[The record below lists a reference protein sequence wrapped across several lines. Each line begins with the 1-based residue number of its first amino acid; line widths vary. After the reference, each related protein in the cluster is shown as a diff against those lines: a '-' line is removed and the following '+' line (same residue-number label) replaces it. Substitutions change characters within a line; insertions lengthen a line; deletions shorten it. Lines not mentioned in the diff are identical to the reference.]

1 MPAIKTAV
9 VFHSGCIIKRKEVKA
24 MTKGK
29 SKLRILALALT
40 ICMVFT
46 FMPMVSQAAS
56 TSSAVDFTEVDPSV
70 IKADVTRDDAKMEEE
85 PDADVPA
92 DDEQVRVI
100 IILDEKSVIEK
111 GYSTKNLPDNRAA
124 VAYSDKLETKQVD
137 MAKRIADQALNGQ
150 ALDIRYNFTIG
161 VNGIATTVQYGQIS
175 DILAVKGVKDVHL
188 EEQYEVQDD
197 QVADPNTAASG
208 EMVGSYSAW
217 ANGYTGAGSR
227 IAIIDTGLD
236 TDHPSFTE
244 EGYLYGLAISAAKF
258 HKNISDYNLLTKEE
272 IAEVLPHLNALQKM
286 PSVTADDLYVNQ
298 KIAYGFNYIDG
309 NLNINHDAASGDHGS
324 HVSGIATANKYIPY
338 QDADGDT
345 YFDTQAEGVVGIAPD
360 AQILTMRV
368 FSNGW
373 GAYESD
379 YMAAIED
386 AIWLRCDSVNLSLG
400 SSSAGK
406 SYTATY
412 NDLFTSFLNTDTTV
426 VFSAGNAACW
436 GDSVLTGTGLTRTED
451 VRTHTGGSSGSYT
464 HSFTVASVDNTTVTG
479 IAGIFNDV
487 AVVVNDRGG
496 EYGAAPFESLDTSA
510 DHTGTEYPYVFL
522 GNPETKEGVYAQ
534 EADFAGL
541 DLTGK
546 IVLISRGGDVSF
558 FEKANRAC
566 AAGAAGVVVY
576 NNVDGTI
583 NMDLTGYTYDKPAIS
598 ITLPDMS
605 AILAASTQN
614 EGGEY
619 GGKVLIKG
627 GVQIMQN
634 TADAYKPSSFTSWGT
649 TEDLGLKPEII
660 APGGNIWSSVDG
672 GVYGTNSGTSMAAP
686 SVTGSV
692 AVVAQYIKE
701 NKLNEK
707 TGLNVR
713 TLAIALLMGT
723 AKPLTDSKVDLPYSV
738 RAQGAGLTQIYEA
751 VTSPAYLLV
760 GDKQGND
767 GKVKMEFRD
776 DPQRTGVYS
785 DSFSINNLTDK
796 PLSYTLDS
804 LISTMAVEV
813 IDGQEYMSKSAY
825 RLNPQVTFETAAQT
839 VYVYDLNG
847 DGKVDAMDAKVLLQ
861 IANGTRE
868 ALDDHLTAQC
878 DFDADGA
885 ITTADAQ
892 LYLAALQG
900 DTTYF
905 DVNQMAYQVPA
916 NGSIQVKATI
926 ALSQEDKAYLDE
938 HYANGCYVEGYLYTN
953 SQNGDEKQMSIPV
966 FGYYGNWS
974 EPSMFDHYTLLE
986 NYYGGGGPRY
996 VTDAPT
1002 NYLTF
1007 RLKGSTTTYNYQPNI
1022 YAKDDEY
1029 IADRNAMANTSNLYG
1044 AVVTMLRNTDNLS
1057 FIISNADTGEVYQT
1071 YDKGSATGA
1080 YYVSSSSTWT
1090 GTSSNASLGWQ
1101 FTDANGKKLED
1112 GTRVKVTARAVPELY
1127 WDRFN
1132 KAVKGELAEGAYWT
1146 TTFTMDNTKPEAT
1159 GITYTTDAI
1168 TGARSLAVTVKDNR
1182 YVAAVKLISE
1192 DGTQLLAE
1200 SAVNQT
1206 EKNKATTV
1214 NFDLSKVYSNSFK
1227 VSLFDYAGNNTVYE
1241 VSFGGEVQRP
1251 ATNTMLH
1258 ATLPDSKG
1266 QWFADIDADDLTSIT
1281 TKNPS
1286 ALNTELL
1293 SAAKDAKGTLYV
1305 ATNEKDADG
1314 YTVSSLYTMNESTY
1328 AMTKIGTSE
1337 LGYTDM
1343 SWAPTVKG
1351 GSLMATYGRY
1361 VLVVDTTTGTYG
1373 GVWDLTSQI
1382 GSNVSVVG
1390 LSYLTT
1396 TKNATYGD
1404 VDIFALL
1411 CNNGTIYQTAYAF
1424 DSAAGKYTMF
1434 AMEPLAQVS
1443 GITGSTF
1450 AGSSMYCTADGKLFV
1465 SGFTGSGSKLSY
1477 IDLSGTSAAE
1487 IELGTINS
1495 APISIY
1501 GASAKTGANGAS
1513 DLKGLAEPS
1522 MEHAVAA
1529 STRDVSASYRLPELG
1544 R

>member
-1 MPAIKTAV
+1 
-9 VFHSGCIIKRKEVKA
+9 

-29 SKLRILALALT
+29 SKLRILALVLT

-46 FMPMVSQAAS
+46 LMPMVSQAAS

-70 IKADVTRDDAKMEEE
+70 IKADVTNGDAKVEEE
-85 PDADVPA
+85 PDTDVPA
-92 DDEQVRVI
+92 DDEEVRVI

-124 VAYSDKLETKQVD
+124 VSYSDKLEANQAN

-161 VNGIATTVQYGQIS
+161 VNGIATTVQYGQIP
-175 DILAVKGVKDVHL
+175 DILAVKGVKDVHV
-188 EEQYEVQDD
+188 EEQYEIQDD
-197 QVADPNTAASG
+197 QIADPNTASSG

-244 EGYLYGLAISAAKF
+244 EGFLYGLAISAAKF

-286 PSVTADDLYVNQ
+286 PSVTADDLYVNS
-298 KIAYGFNYIDG
+298 KIAYGFCYIDG
-309 NLNINHDAASGDHGS
+309 NLNIDHDAASGDHGS

-345 YFDTQAEGVVGIAPD
+345 YFDTQKDGVVGIAPD

-373 GAYESD
+373 GAYEAD

-400 SSSAGK
+400 SGSAGK
-406 SYTATY
+406 SYTPTY
-412 NDLFTSFLNTDTTV
+412 DELFASFLNTDTTV
-426 VFSAGNAACW
+426 VFSAGNNGAWADNELS
-436 GDSVLTGTGLTRTED
+436 GNGLTRTED
-451 VRTHTGGSSGSYT
+451 IRTHTGGSSGSYT
-464 HSFTVASVDNTTVTG
+464 HSFTVASVDNTTLTG
-479 IAGIFNDV
+479 IMGDFNGV
-487 AVVVNDRGG
+487 HVVVNDRGG

-510 DHTGTEYPYVFL
+510 DGSGTEYDYVFL
-522 GNPETKEGVYAQ
+522 GNPETKEGIYGQ
-534 EADFAGL
+534 EADFEGL

-546 IVLISRGGDVSF
+546 LVLISRGGDVSF

-566 AAGAAGVVVY
+566 AAGAAGVLVY
-576 NNVDGTI
+576 NNADGTI
-583 NMDLTGYTYDKPAIS
+583 NMDLTGYTYNKPAVS
-598 ITLPDMS
+598 ITLAS
-605 AILAASTQN
+605 GNAILAVSEESEA
-614 EGGEY
+614 GVF
-619 GGKVLIKG
+619 GGKVTIKDG
-627 GVQIMQN
+627 AQTVPN
-634 TADAYKPSSFTSWGT
+634 EADAYKPSSFSSWGT
-649 TEDLGLKPEII
+649 TENLGLKPEII

-672 GVYGTNSGTSMAAP
+672 GIYGNNSGTSMAAP

-701 NKLNEK
+701 NKLNDK

-723 AKPLTDSKVDLPYSV
+723 ARPLTDGKVDLPYSV
-738 RAQGAGLTQIYEA
+738 RLQGAGLTQIYEA
-751 VTSPAYLLV
+751 VTSPAFLLV
-760 GDKQGND
+760 GNKAGND
-767 GKVKMEFRD
+767 GKVKMEFGD

-804 LISTMAVEV
+804 LISTMKVEV
-813 IDGQEYMSKSAY
+813 IDGQEYMSKQAY
-825 RLNPQVTFETAAQT
+825 RLNPQVTFETAAET

-847 DGKVDAMDAKVLLQ
+847 DGKVDELDAKVLLQ

-868 ALDDHLTAQC
+868 ALPETLTNQC
-878 DFDADGA
+878 DFNADGA

-905 DVNQMAYQVPA
+905 DVNQKAYQVPA
-916 NGSIQVKATI
+916 GGSIQVKATI

-966 FGYYGNWS
+966 FGFYGNWTES
-974 EPSMFDHYTLLE
+974 SMFDHYTLLE
-986 NYYGGGGPRY
+986 NYYGGSGTRY
-996 VTDAPT
+996 VTDTDT
-1002 NYLTF
+1002 NYYTF
-1007 RLKGSTTTYNYQPNI
+1007 RLKGSSTTYKYQPNI

-1029 IADRNAMANTSNLYG
+1029 IADRNAMASTSNLYG
-1044 AVVTMLRNTDNLS
+1044 FAVTMLRNTDNLS

-1080 YYVSSSSTWT
+1080 YWSTSSSAWSGTSSSS
-1090 GTSSNASLGWQ
+1090 SLGWQ
-1101 FTDANGKKLED
+1101 FTDANGKKLAD
-1112 GTRVKVTARAVPELY
+1112 GTRVTVTARAVPELY

-1132 KAVKGELAEGAYWT
+1132 KAVKGELADGAYWT
-1146 TTFTMDNTKPEAT
+1146 TTFTIDNTKPEAT
-1159 GITYTTDAI
+1159 GITYSNDAI
-1168 TGARSLAVTVKDNR
+1168 TGARRLDVSVKDNR
-1182 YVAAVKLISE
+1182 YVAAVYLLNQE
-1192 DGTQLLAE
+1192 GTEVLAQ

-1214 NFDLSKVYSNSFK
+1214 NFDLSKIYTNQLL
-1227 VSLFDYAGNNTVYE
+1227 VSIYDYAGNNTVYD
-1241 VSFGGEVQRP
+1241 VNFGGEVQRP
-1251 ATNTMLH
+1251 ATNTILH
-1258 ATLPDSKG
+1258 AALPDNKG

-1281 TKNPS
+1281 TKNSS
-1286 ALNTELL
+1286 AIDTQLL
-1293 SAAKDAKGTLYV
+1293 SAARDANGTLYV
-1305 ATNEKDADG
+1305 ASLEKDANNVVTSIL
-1314 YTVSSLYTMNESTY
+1314 YTVNESTY
-1328 AMTKIGTSE
+1328 ALTKIGASDA
-1337 LGYTDM
+1337 GYTDM

-1351 GSLMATYGRY
+1351 GSLMATYGNY
-1361 VLVVDTTTGTYG
+1361 VIVVDTTTGG
-1373 GVWDLTSQI
+1373 IAGLWDLKSTI
-1382 GSNVSVVG
+1382 GSSTNIVG
-1390 LSYLTT
+1390 LSYLAT
-1396 TKNATYGD
+1396 TKHATYGD
-1404 VDIFALL
+1404 VDLFALL
-1411 CNNGTIYQTAYAF
+1411 CSDGTIYQTGFTF
-1424 DSAAGKYTMF
+1424 DNSTGKYTIF
-1434 AMEPLAQVS
+1434 TLEPYAKVT
-1443 GITGSTF
+1443 GIDSSTF
-1450 AGSSMYCTADGKLFV
+1450 LRSSMYCAGDGKLYI
-1465 SGFTGSGSKLSY
+1465 SAFTGTGSKLGY
-1477 IDLSGTSAAE
+1477 IDLATESTSVV
-1487 IELGTINS
+1487 ELGTVNV
-1495 APISIY
+1495 APVSIY
-1501 GASAKTGANGAS
+1501 GASAKTGTNSAS
-1513 DLKGLAEPS
+1513 KLPGLLELS
-1522 MEHAVAA
+1522 TEHAVAA
-1529 STRDVSASYRLPELG
+1529 STPDRIASYRLPELG

>member
-1 MPAIKTAV
+1 
-9 VFHSGCIIKRKEVKA
+9 

-46 FMPMVSQAAS
+46 LMPMVSQAAS

-70 IKADVTRDDAKMEEE
+70 IKADVTNGDAKVEEE

-92 DDEQVRVI
+92 DDEEVRVI

-124 VAYSDKLETKQVD
+124 VSYSDKLEATQAN

-175 DILAVKGVKDVHL
+175 DILAVKGVKDVHV
-188 EEQYEVQDD
+188 EEQYEIQDD
-197 QVADPNTAASG
+197 EVADPNTAASG

-217 ANGYTGAGSR
+217 ADGYTGAGSR

-244 EGYLYGLAISAAKF
+244 GGFLYGLAISAAKF

-286 PSVTADDLYVNQ
+286 PAVTADDLYLNQ
-298 KIAYGFNYIDG
+298 KIAFGFNYIDG
-309 NLNINHDAASGDHGS
+309 NLNVNHDAASGDHGS
-324 HVSGIATANKYIPY
+324 HVSGIATANRYVPY

-345 YFDTQAEGVVGIAPD
+345 YYDTQKEGVVGIAPD

-373 GAYESD
+373 GAYEAD
-379 YMAAIED
+379 YMAAVED

-400 SSSAGK
+400 SPSAGK
-406 SYTATY
+406 SYTSTY
-412 NDLFTSFLNTDTTV
+412 EDVFASFLTTDTTV
-426 VFSAGNAACW
+426 VFSAGNNAAW
-436 GDSVLTGTGLTRTED
+436 ADNVLTGNGLTRTED
-451 VRTHTGGSSGSYT
+451 IRTHTGGSSGSYT
-464 HSFTVASVDNTTVTG
+464 NSFTVASVDNTTVTG
-479 IAGIFNDV
+479 IAGIFNNV
-487 AVVVNDRGG
+487 PVVVNDRGG
-496 EYGAAPFESLDTSA
+496 EYGAAPFESLDVSA
-510 DHTGTEYPYVFL
+510 DLNGTEYPYVFL

-534 EADFAGL
+534 EADFEGL

-583 NMDLTGYTYDKPAIS
+583 NMDLTGYTYDKPAVS
-598 ITLPDMS
+598 ITLPDMG
-605 AILAASTQN
+605 AVLAASTKDDS
-614 EGGEY
+614 GAF

-627 GVQIMQN
+627 GVQIMPN
-634 TADAYKPSSFTSWGT
+634 EADAYKPSSFSSWGT
-649 TEDLGLKPEII
+649 TENLGLKPEII

-672 GVYGTNSGTSMAAP
+672 GKYGTNSGTSMAAP

-723 AKPLTDSKVDLPYSV
+723 AQPLTDDKVDLPYSV
-738 RAQGAGLTQIYEA
+738 RQQGAGLTQIYEA

-767 GKVKMEFRD
+767 GKVKMEFGD

-785 DSFSINNLTDK
+785 DSFSINNLTDQ

-804 LISTMAVEV
+804 LISTMKVEV
-813 IDGQEYMSKSAY
+813 IDGQEYMSKQAY
-825 RLNPQVTFETAAQT
+825 RLNPQVTFETAAQS

-847 DGKVDAMDAKVLLQ
+847 DGKVDAQDAKVLLQ
-861 IANGTRE
+861 IANGTRA
-868 ALDDHLTAQC
+868 ALADNLTAMC

-905 DVNQMAYQVPA
+905 DVNQKAYQVPA

-966 FGYYGNWS
+966 FGYYGNWTES
-974 EPSMFDHYTLLE
+974 SMFEHYVLLDDYYNE
-986 NYYGGGGPRY
+986 NATGY
-996 VTDAPT
+996 VTNDT

-1007 RLKGSTTTYNYQPNI
+1007 RLKGSTTTYKYQPNI
-1022 YAKDDEY
+1022 YAQDDEY

-1071 YDKGSATGA
+1071 YDKGSITGA
-1080 YYVSSSSTWT
+1080 YWSTSSSAWS
-1090 GTSSNASLGWQ
+1090 GASSNASLGWQ

-1159 GITYTTDAI
+1159 GITYTTDAV

-1182 YVAAVKLISE
+1182 YVSAVKLINNE
-1192 DGTQLLAE
+1192 GTQLLAE

-1214 NFDLSKVYSNSFK
+1214 NFDLSKIYSNSFK

-1241 VSFGGEVQRP
+1241 VNFGGEVQRP
-1251 ATNTMLH
+1251 ATNTILH

-1281 TKNPS
+1281 TKNSS

-1305 ATNEKDADG
+1305 ATNEKDVEG
-1314 YTVSSLYTMNESTY
+1314 YTVSSLYTVNESTY

-1351 GSLMATYGRY
+1351 GSLMATYGKY
-1361 VLVVDTTTGTYG
+1361 VLVVDTATGNYG
-1373 GVWDLTSQI
+1373 GVWDLSSQI

-1396 TKNATYGD
+1396 TKNANYGD

-1411 CNNGTIYQTAYAF
+1411 CNNGTIYQTAYTF
-1424 DSAAGKYTMF
+1424 NSAEGKYTMF
-1434 AMEPLAQVS
+1434 ALEPLAQVS

-1477 IDLSGTSAAE
+1477 IDLSGTSTSE
-1487 IELGTINS
+1487 IELGTVNS

-1501 GASAKTGANGAS
+1501 GASAKSGTNSVSELA
-1513 DLKGLAEPS
+1513 GLLELS
-1522 MEHAVAA
+1522 TEHAVAA
-1529 STRDVSASYRLPELG
+1529 STPKNIASYRLPELG